1 MNSLFK
7 LTFLLNFIFINSVS
21 AQKLASQRVFYFSFL
36 QNKAVDLSAVQE
48 FTFNKSIKVCTG
60 STISIDAPIKVN
72 NALYVWNS
80 PDGNRI
86 YTQDL
91 FFDKITEAHEGVY
104 TVSIASEKETIIGNI
119 ALSVIKSPEPEL
131 KITKNK
137 DFYKLNLL
145 GLSSTAQIT
154 WKNNINIA
162 LGTYKELII
171 SKKDKETNG
180 LFVELQ
186 NDNCKNILRVE

>member
-21 AQKLASQRVFYFSFL
+21 AQKQAHNRVFYFSFL
-36 QNKAVDLSAVQE
+36 QNKTVDLSEVKE
-48 FTFNKSIKVCTG
+48 FTFNKSIRVCTG

-91 FFDKITEAHEGVY
+91 YFDKITEAHQGVY

-137 DFYKLNLL
+137 DFYKFNLL
-145 GLSSTAQIT
+145 GLSSSTQIT
-154 WKNNINIA
+154 WKNNIDIA
-162 LGTYKELII
+162 LSNYNELII
-171 SKKDKETNG
+171 SKKEKETSG

-186 NDNCKNILRVE
+186 NEHCKNTLRVE